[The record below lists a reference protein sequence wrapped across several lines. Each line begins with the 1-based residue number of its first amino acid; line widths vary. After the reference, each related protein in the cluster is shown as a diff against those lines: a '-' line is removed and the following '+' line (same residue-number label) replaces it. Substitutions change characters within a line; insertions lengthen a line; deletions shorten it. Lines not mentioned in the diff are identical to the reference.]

1 MREGWCYKK
10 LGEVCEIER
19 GGSPRPITEFLTED
33 PKGINWIKIGDAEE
47 GSKYITRTAEKIK
60 PEGMKKSRFVHA
72 GDFILSNSMSFG
84 KPYILGIDG
93 CIHDGWLVLHDKSNS
108 FDKNYLYYV
117 LSSQTLYAE
126 FKRLAGG
133 GVVNNLN
140 SKLVKGVSVP
150 IPPLTTQQ
158 QIVSELDL
166 LSHILDQKR
175 QQLKE
180 YDALAESIFYDMFGD
195 PSSQTIFEC
204 KKLSEITKS
213 CGGGTPS
220 KAHPEYWNGGI
231 PWVSSKDMKSMYI
244 GDSQMHITQEGV
256 DNSAAKLLPIG
267 TILLVTRSG
276 ILKHSLPVA
285 ITTAE
290 ITINQ
295 DLKALIVNPSV
306 CISVF
311 LLYCL
316 KAYAPYLLGQT
327 KAVTVDSIDFSV
339 FKNLTIPLPPLTL
352 QRSFAAKIESIE
364 HQKQLL
370 RASIKETEM
379 LFQSRMD
386 YWFNS

>member
-1 MREGWCYKK
+1 MREGWTYKT
-10 LGEVCEIER
+10 LGEVCKTTS
-19 GGSPRPITEFLTED
+19 GGTPSKAHSEYYEGGTIPWLRSGEVKQGAIFEPEMFITEEGLNNSSAKIVPED
-33 PKGINWIKIGDAEE
+33 SVAVAMYGATVGQVGIIKAPMCTNQAICCILP
-47 GSKYITRTAEKIK
+47 SKELLPDYLF
-60 PEGMKKSRFVHA
+60 RF
-72 GDFILSNSMSFG
+72 
-84 KPYILGIDG
+84 
-93 CIHDGWLVLHDKSNS
+93 
-108 FDKNYLYYV
+108 
-117 LSSQTLYAE
+117 LSSKKEEYLKNAIGGAQPNISQAEIKKTL
-126 FKRLAGG
+126 
-133 GVVNNLN
+133 
-140 SKLVKGVSVP
+140 VS

-180 YDALAESIFYDMFGD
+180 YDALAESIFYDMFGA

-295 DLKALIVNPSV
+295 DLKALIVNPSI

-352 QRSFAAKIESIE
+352 QRSFASKIESIE

-386 YWFNS
+386 YWFNG